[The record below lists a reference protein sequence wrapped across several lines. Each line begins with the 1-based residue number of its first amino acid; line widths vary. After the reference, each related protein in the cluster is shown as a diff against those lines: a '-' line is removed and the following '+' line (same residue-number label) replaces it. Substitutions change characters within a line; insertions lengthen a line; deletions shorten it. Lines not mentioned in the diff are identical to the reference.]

1 MRPGGNPS
9 GRFLLES
16 RESKGTSQRLGV
28 DHMLNTIITSSLS
41 RPEMIY
47 VLAQIREE
55 WQQAVGNR
63 SLVSAETSVGL
74 LLADVVK
81 TVELMNQEQR
91 TILGEK
97 LFLEVATVLDAPN
110 GIDH

>member
-1 MRPGGNPS
+1 
-9 GRFLLES
+9 
-16 RESKGTSQRLGV
+16 
-28 DHMLNTIITSSLS
+28 MLNTIITSSLS
-41 RPEMIY
+41 RPEVIY

-81 TVELMNQEQR
+81 TLELTNEEQR

-97 LFLEVATVLDAPN
+97 LFLEVATVLDVPN

>member
-1 MRPGGNPS
+1 
-9 GRFLLES
+9 
-16 RESKGTSQRLGV
+16 
-28 DHMLNTIITSSLS
+28 
-41 RPEMIY
+41 MIY

>member
-1 MRPGGNPS
+1 
-9 GRFLLES
+9 
-16 RESKGTSQRLGV
+16 
-28 DHMLNTIITSSLS
+28 MLNTIITSSLS
-41 RPEMIY
+41 RPEVIY

-81 TVELMNQEQR
+81 TLELTNEEQR

-97 LFLEVATVLDAPN
+97 LFLEVAAVLDVPN

>member
-1 MRPGGNPS
+1 
-9 GRFLLES
+9 
-16 RESKGTSQRLGV
+16 
-28 DHMLNTIITSSLS
+28 MLNTIITSSLS

-81 TVELMNQEQR
+81 TVELMNEEQR